1 MQSKITSIGLALLSA
16 LLLSFAGMVI
26 GFVFESSLTMK
37 ISFVAEV
44 IMVILFACFVIGQYS
59 IDEWFRSKNQL

>member
-1 MQSKITSIGLALLSA
+1 
-16 LLLSFAGMVI
+16 
-26 GFVFESSLTMK
+26 MK